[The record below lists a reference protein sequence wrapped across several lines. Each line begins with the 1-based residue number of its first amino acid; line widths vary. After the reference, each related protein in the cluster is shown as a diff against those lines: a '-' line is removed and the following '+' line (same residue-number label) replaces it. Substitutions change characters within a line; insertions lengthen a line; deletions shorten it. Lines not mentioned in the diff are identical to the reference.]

1 MTPRLEVPVPLKT
14 TEGEMTTAALEK
26 AVFQCL
32 PLAQP
37 KLTPCGPPGSCA
49 LEKAPPALLRFA
61 VRAPELLGL
70 GLTFGLNYMCCTD
83 LPAGM
88 TISLLGWPHG
98 AGLPEKAEGVKR
110 ETAI

>member
-1 MTPRLEVPVPLKT
+1 MTPRLEVPIPLKT

-70 GLTFGLNYMCCTD
+70 GLTFGLNYTCCTD

-110 ETAI
+110 EIAI